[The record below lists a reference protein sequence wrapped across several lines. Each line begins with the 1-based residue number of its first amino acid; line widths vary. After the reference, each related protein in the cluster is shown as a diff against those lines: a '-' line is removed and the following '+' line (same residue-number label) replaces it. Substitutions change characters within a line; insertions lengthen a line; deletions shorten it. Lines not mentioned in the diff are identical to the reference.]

1 MRVAVVAAKR
11 KRISKTA
18 ASHWGVRLA
27 GVALCL
33 FFALGVMTGL
43 SRPGRA
49 FAARVEAWLAPR
61 ALLERSGIA
70 PALFAQGA
78 MAAPAAASPVA
89 PAAAIAL
96 VERGD
101 GFYLLDA
108 RGALRGPVA
117 AAAQGDL
124 PILSGAA
131 VDRATPRQLLADAA
145 AMVRAEAE
153 LNAVVSEL
161 RIGGDGVATAYL
173 DRAPIGISFDLDR
186 AGAELHRA
194 ARILGLWRGHE
205 RMIAAIDLTEEDAAV
220 VRIRGAAADGGR
232 RPGGARKVAYTD
244 SARGRREEGGSR

>member
-70 PALFAQGA
+70 PALFEQGA
-78 MAAPAAASPVA
+78 MAA

-232 RPGGARKVAYTD
+232 RPGGARKVAYID
-244 SARGRREEGGSR
+244 PARGRREEGGRR